1 MSQFG
6 IMNHLDIHICK
17 DAEEATQK
25 GHIYSGGKVKAV
37 EIDKVVVV
45 RNGTQEGNSTVDL
58 VLKDQQ
64 GNKYVVMMTGRLLKS
79 IPCG

>member
-6 IMNHLDIHICK
+6 VMNHLEIHVCK
-17 DAEEATQK
+17 DANEAVEK
-25 GHIYSGGKVKAV
+25 GHIYRGPIKPV

-45 RNGTQEGNSTVDL
+45 QSGTVEGNSTVDL
-58 VLKDQQ
+58 VLKDKE
-64 GNKYVVMMTGRLLKS
+64 GNKYVVMVTGRLLKS

>member
-6 IMNHLDIHICK
+6 VMNHLEIHVCK
-17 DAEEATQK
+17 DANEAVEK
-25 GHIYSGGKVKAV
+25 GHIYRGPIKAV

-45 RNGTQEGNSTVDL
+45 QSGTVEGNSTVDL
-58 VLKDQQ
+58 VLKDKE
-64 GNKYVVMMTGRLLKS
+64 GNKYVVMVTGRLLKS